1 MFALTLTAQ
10 TGSGRVQGVVRDATS
25 AVIAG
30 ASVTIVNTATA
41 VKSSTTSNEAGFF
54 AFPPVVPGSYGIKI
68 EATGMETWE
77 GKFLLQVGQTAEISP
92 VLRVGAVSTHVTVAG
107 EAAPLV
113 PTTDAT
119 LSENLERT
127 RIEQLPS
134 DGRSIANL
142 VMMATPGLYGG
153 RTATSTRL
161 IWDYATGLNC
171 TRMAR

>member
-1 MFALTLTAQ
+1 MPFQRVVRLALVTFVATMVLTAQ
-10 TGSGRVQGVVRDATS
+10 TGSGTVQGVVKDASS
-25 AVIAG
+25 AVVAG
-30 ASVTIVNTATA
+30 TSVTIVNTATG
-41 VKSSTTSNEAGFF
+41 VKSSTTSNEVGFF
-54 AFPPVVPGSYGIKI
+54 AFPPVVPGSYEIKVA
-68 EATGMETWE
+68 ATGMQPWV

-92 VLRVGAVSTHVTVAG
+92 VLRVGAVSTQITVAG

-142 VMMATPGLYGG
+142 VMM
-153 RTATSTRL
+153 
-161 IWDYATGLNC
+161 
-171 TRMAR
+171 